1 MADAVPVTLK
11 DGAPVV
17 EPEVDT
23 VGSWDIV
30 GAALV
35 EAAAVSLGE
44 RVGEED
50 ACADAVEAKDAV
62 GNELAD
68 NTADTDGDGEAECEA
83 DGEKL
88 VAALRLAACDGEVVA
103 VPESDV
109 VGDADAS
116 VVGDA

>member
-23 VGSWDIV
+23 VESW
-30 GAALV
+30 
-35 EAAAVSLGE
+35 E
-44 RVGEED
+44 
-50 ACADAVEAKDAV
+50 AV
-62 GNELAD
+62 GDALAD
-68 NTADTDGDGEAECEA
+68 NTADTDGDGEAECEV